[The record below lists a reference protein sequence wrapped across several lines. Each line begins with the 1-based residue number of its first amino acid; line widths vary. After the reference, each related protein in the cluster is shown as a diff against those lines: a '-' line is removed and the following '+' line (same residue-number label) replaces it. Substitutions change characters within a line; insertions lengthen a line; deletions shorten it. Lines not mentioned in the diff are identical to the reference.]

1 MSAGQRWDGV
11 ELRSVGFYCNEGSGT
26 ALLGLSQTVVGPALG
41 SRGSGGSKE
50 ISPCPGLPIT
60 GHLAP
65 ANSVTR
71 GNSTLK
77 YEHEVDV
84 RSKYY
89 IL

>member
-11 ELRSVGFYCNEGSGT
+11 ELRSVGFYCNEGSGS
-26 ALLGLSQTVVGPALG
+26 ALLGLSQAVVDPALG

-50 ISPCPGLPIT
+50 ISPCPTLPIT
-60 GHLAP
+60 GHLVP
-65 ANSVTR
+65 GSSVTR

-77 YEHEVDV
+77 YEHDIGV